1 LFWFDSSTF
10 VCPTELVSFSDHI
23 DEFKKIGV
31 NVVGC
36 SCDSHFSHLAFVNTP
51 RKVSLR
57 CIEKTEFFIFTYLF
71 VIWVII
77 AWWFGWTVLSTIIRL
92 QKRNC

>member
-1 LFWFDSSTF
+1 MILFSSTF

-31 NVVGC
+31 NIVGC

-51 RKVSLR
+51 RKVVSIIFKKL
-57 CIEKTEFFIFTYLF
+57 ILFLFIYLF
-71 VIWVII
+71 VI
-77 AWWFGWTVLSTIIRL
+77 AWWFGWSVLSTIVRL
-92 QKRNC
+92 